1 MTPSISAMTLI
12 VCAALALPVTSAH
25 ASPCGDEIA
34 RLEQGSPAL
43 GPSGQQSIG
52 AQLGHQPTPQSV
64 QQAEAASQARF
75 ASLLERAKGFEA
87 QGKTAECMQAVAAAK
102 HELE

>member
-1 MTPSISAMTLI
+1 MTPSTSISTLI
-12 VCAALALPVTSAH
+12 VCAALALPVTPAH
-25 ASPCGDEIA
+25 ASPCGDEIV
-34 RLEQGSPAL
+34 RLEQSVPAL
-43 GPSGQQSIG
+43 GPTARQSIG

-87 QGKTAECMQAVAAAK
+87 QGKTAECMQELAAAK
-102 HELE
+102 HELD